1 MNELWND
8 YTDKKL
14 EDNEI
19 TKDILDS
26 LFRYYK

>member
-19 TKDILDS
+19 TEGILDS